1 MPIRKISAV
10 FLLGVILMLLVTA
23 CGKPTA
29 TAAGITPNPP
39 VSTAVLPTVPKTATP
54 IPATSTPIEATST
67 PADLSGFV
75 TDAPIATY
83 KEIPVMPGA
92 IAGSQNS
99 TNYLFSVNTSAAEV
113 EAYYN
118 GALPP
123 LGWTPKTGNGTPQ
136 PGGVVTLVY
145 YKGQE
150 SCIVAIIQQKV
161 GLLVMLGRQAK

>member
-67 PADLSGFV
+67 INYWNADSLTGVSSSCS
-75 TDAPIATY
+75 TA
-83 KEIPVMPGA
+83 
-92 IAGSQNS
+92 SQQRVRHCLYCKAWHLN
-99 TNYLFSVNTSAAEV
+99 E
-113 EAYYN
+113 
-118 GALPP
+118 
-123 LGWTPKTGNGTPQ
+123 WR
-136 PGGVVTLVY
+136 
-145 YKGQE
+145 
-150 SCIVAIIQQKV
+150 CWW
-161 GLLVMLGRQAK
+161 